1 MYLSHHVL
9 PAQSQERIYSLML
22 LNFAKTI
29 NWPSPGENKFVIG
42 ILEYPPL
49 VTELKAACQNSAN
62 SGRTFEIREVTDP
75 QRASGCHI
83 LFLPAYKAKAL
94 PLIIEQIPTAPTLI
108 VSNKADVARKG
119 GGISFILINGKL
131 SYEINV
137 KAIEKRGMKVSS
149 ALKSSATIVQ

>member
-1 MYLSHHVL
+1 
-9 PAQSQERIYSLML
+9 
-22 LNFAKTI
+22 
-29 NWPSPGENKFVIG
+29 
-42 ILEYPPL
+42 
-49 VTELKAACQNSAN
+49 
-62 SGRTFEIREVTDP
+62 
-75 QRASGCHI
+75 
-83 LFLPAYKAKAL
+83 
-94 PLIIEQIPTAPTLI
+94 LI